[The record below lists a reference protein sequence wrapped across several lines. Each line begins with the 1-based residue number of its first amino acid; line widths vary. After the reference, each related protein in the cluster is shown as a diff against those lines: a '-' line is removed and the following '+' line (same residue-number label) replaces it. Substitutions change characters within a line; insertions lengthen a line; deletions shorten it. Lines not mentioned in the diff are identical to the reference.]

1 MRFILEANK
10 DILLVKNDSSIV
22 FNYLKGINFRGNK
35 FSRFRDAKITNFKH
49 FARSYFR
56 ERAKLKRFRENLFS
70 RMENIEN
77 EVFITNLEKPKCP
90 AEREGVYYLP

>member
-1 MRFILEANK
+1 MT
-10 DILLVKNDSSIV
+10 
-22 FNYLKGINFRGNK
+22 YLKGIHFRGNK

-70 RMENIEN
+70 RMENIED
-77 EVFITNLEKPKCP
+77 EVFITNVEKNTENVQENNVCVKM
-90 AEREGVYYLP
+90 